1 MLQTLPERDAAD
13 IFHRIRAG
21 ANAEAVIRYIQEGS
35 LILELSH
42 VPQASSR
49 FHFPYMDKIPASLQD
64 STYFQSL
71 VYEAIEA
78 SDYHRSTSQTHV
90 ALQKSNY
97 ARSLSTARMV
107 DNLLEDAQPSHW
119 TSVSSNDRLLR
130 NIIEGYFINQRGFIN
145 ILQASSRVLSN
156 HTRFWNPDSL
166 PYRFLAEAKR
176 LWELEDGAPKLTT
189 VQAGCLINAAMNDF
203 GHDTLGF
210 SYMLKALSMAQ
221 KMRLFAPRVD
231 HDKFEHAKSFTA
243 WGLSS
248 WLSSPWLTFLRL
260 QSYYYFKPPCLLDIP
275 ADPLPDVHGKS
286 EWYGDIVL
294 NYPADGNHYM
304 TDFGHGMKALSEL
317 RVIQNE
323 IGVMC
328 FSRFED
334 SKKMPWGAALH
345 IQAKLETW
353 YRGLPTQLQPRWIV
367 HPSHLLLQSQIYS
380 EDGGARSLTQN
391 QLNTAQQVVTEA
403 SVHLESIL
411 RIYYLRHSFES
422 YDSTLTIFLVHLA
435 NLTLESIRQLE
446 QDPASERKDTSEALL
461 STLILCFNGLYEQSK
476 SAYIAIVMLALMRK
490 QLSAEI
496 RNTVGRYVTIEE
508 PESDTESIDE
518 TNFEYSQPVL
528 SELVLPGASLSE
540 DPKTW
545 RIKHLMDDSG
555 KILA

>member
-1 MLQTLPERDAAD
+1 
-13 IFHRIRAG
+13 
-21 ANAEAVIRYIQEGS
+21 
-35 LILELSH
+35 
-42 VPQASSR
+42 
-49 FHFPYMDKIPASLQD
+49 
-64 STYFQSL
+64 
-71 VYEAIEA
+71 
-78 SDYHRSTSQTHV
+78 
-90 ALQKSNY
+90 
-97 ARSLSTARMV
+97 
-107 DNLLEDAQPSHW
+107 
-119 TSVSSNDRLLR
+119 
-130 NIIEGYFINQRGFIN
+130 
-145 ILQASSRVLSN
+145 
-156 HTRFWNPDSL
+156 
-166 PYRFLAEAKR
+166 
-176 LWELEDGAPKLTT
+176 
-189 VQAGCLINAAMNDF
+189 
-203 GHDTLGF
+203 
-210 SYMLKALSMAQ
+210 
-221 KMRLFAPRVD
+221 MRLFAPRVD

-248 WLSSPWLTFLRL
+248 WLSL
-260 QSYYYFKPPCLLDIP
+260 QSYYYLKPPCLLDIP

-294 NYPADGNHYM
+294 NYPEDGNHYM

-328 FSRFED
+328 FSKFED

-367 HPSHLLLQSQIYS
+367 HPSHLLLHCEYHAVLITLFRSQIYS

-435 NLTLESIRQLE
+435 NLTLAPIRQLE
-446 QDPASERKDTSEALL
+446 QGPASERKDTSEALL